1 MLSQFHLP
9 LLTRELIEQSNR
21 RRTYVFRVIYAVAL
35 FGLTGWTIWSEV
47 GEMWASGNRA
57 ILTMG
62 IGRTVLDSVVQLQF
76 AGIYLFLP
84 ALVCGSITS
93 EKERETLGLLIVTRL
108 GPWTILFEKLLA
120 RLVPMSGYLLL
131 SLPLLAVART
141 LGGVSNMDILWA
153 AIVLC
158 VTMFLVASFALM
170 WSVLARTT
178 ASALVLTYVTG
189 AIFML
194 LGNWV
199 VITAIEGFASLL
211 TLNITPAIYPSGPY
225 PYTRELFMLQ
235 NSPQSTFLLGSFAFN
250 GTALFKVGRITSSAV
265 AGYLLLPSILA
276 AGACL
281 CLARWQFLR
290 RAFPPAGSFIPK
302 LLRWF
307 DDFFHRIN
315 QNRLTRGIVLVRD
328 KNTLPLFKP
337 VAWRE
342 TVKKSLGTTRYL
354 VRLLVLLELPLLPL
368 VSMMLFDLIEGR
380 QLVLPRPAG
389 MVYPVWFF
397 AALFVSVHAT
407 GIIANERSHQTLDV
421 LLSTPLTSR
430 EIVSQK
436 LSGVWKLCFV
446 LAIPFATAVF
456 YELMTTI
463 EWSQPT
469 MPIARNPWT
478 GQQYNQ
484 PVFRR
489 WPHLFWSITSFL
501 VYLSVMAWLG
511 MWLSLRLASRLRAL
525 VTQILLIVAVCAIPL
540 LFVSSLRGVMTTGSM
555 IAVVISPLA
564 ALMQIELHSV
574 PFDEATR
581 TVTLALNM
589 FLWAGVACWLRL
601 QCYRHFAEL
610 TGRLDPL
617 TPSRVA
623 SAVEKPALGFE
634 AAGGTG

>member
-35 FGLTGWTIWSEV
+35 FGLTSWTIWSEV
-47 GEMWASGNRA
+47 GEVWASGNRA
-57 ILTMG
+57 ILGMG

-93 EKERETLGLLIVTRL
+93 EKERETLGLLMVTRL

-120 RLVPMSGYLLL
+120 RLVPMTGYLLL

-141 LGGVSNMDILWA
+141 LGGVSAGDIFWA
-153 AIVLC
+153 AITLC
-158 VTMFLVASFALM
+158 VTMVLVASFALM

-189 AIFML
+189 AML
-194 LGNWV
+194 AFFGNGIV
-199 VITAIEGFASLL
+199 VATIEGLASLL
-211 TLNITPAIYPSGPY
+211 TLNFTPNSFSSGAY
-225 PYTRELFMLQ
+225 PYTRELFLLQ
-235 NSPQSTFLLGSFAFN
+235 NSPQSAYLLGSFAFS
-250 GTALFKVGRITSSAV
+250 GMALFELGQMTSSAV
-265 AGYLLLPSILA
+265 AGYLLLPSVLA

-281 CLARWQFLR
+281 GIARWQFWR
-290 RAFPPAGSFIPK
+290 RAFPTAGNFIPK

-342 TVKKSLGTTRYL
+342 TVKKSLGSTRYL
-354 VRLLVLLELPLLPL
+354 VRLLVLLELPLLPI

-389 MVYPVWFF
+389 VVYPVWFF
-397 AALFVSVHAT
+397 AVLFVSVHAT
-407 GIIANERSHQTLDV
+407 GTIANERSHQTLDV

-436 LSGVWKLCFV
+436 LAGVWKLCFV
-446 LAIPFATAVF
+446 LAIPFATALL
-456 YELMTTI
+456 YELMTTAEASHPI
-463 EWSQPT
+463 
-469 MPIARNPWT
+469 MPIATSPWT
-478 GQQYNQ
+478 GLGYTQ
-484 PVFRR
+484 PVYRR
-489 WPHLFWSITSFL
+489 WPHLFWSIASFL
-501 VYLSVMAWLG
+501 VYLPLMAWLG
-511 MWLSLRLASRLRAL
+511 LWLSLRMASRLRAL
-525 VTQILLIVAVCAIPL
+525 VTQILLMVAICAIPL
-540 LFVSSLRGVMTTGSM
+540 LFVSPLRGVMTTGSM

-574 PFDEATR
+574 PFDETTR

-589 FLWAGVACWLRL
+589 ALWAGVACWLRF
-601 QCYRHFAEL
+601 QCYRRFAEL
-610 TGRLDPL
+610 TGRLDPVAS
-617 TPSRVA
+617 SRVVN
-623 SAVEKPALGFE
+623 AVEKQTLGFE
-634 AAGGTG
+634 AAGEMG

>member
-62 IGRTVLDSVVQLQF
+62 IGRTVLDSVVGLQF

-120 RLVPMSGYLLL
+120 RLVPMTGYLLL

-141 LGGVSNMDILWA
+141 LGGVSNMDIVWA

-158 VTMFLVASFALM
+158 VTMFLVASFSLM

-211 TLNITPAIYPSGPY
+211 TLNFTPTVYSSGPY

-250 GTALFKVGRITSSAV
+250 GTVLFKVGRMTGAAP
-265 AGYLLLPSILA
+265 AGYLLLPSLLA

-281 CLARWQFLR
+281 GIARWQFWR

-368 VSMMLFDLIEGR
+368 VSMVLFDLIEGR
-380 QLVLPRPAG
+380 QLILPRPAG
-389 MVYPVWFF
+389 VIYPVWFF
-397 AALFVSVHAT
+397 AVLFVSVHAT
-407 GIIANERSHQTLDV
+407 GAIANERSHQTLDV

-436 LSGVWKLCFV
+436 LAGVWKLCFV
-446 LAIPFATAVF
+446 LAIPFATAIL
-456 YELMTTI
+456 YELMTTAEASRPI
-463 EWSQPT
+463 
-469 MPIARNPWT
+469 MPMGTNPWT
-478 GQQYNQ
+478 GQVYTQ
-484 PVFRR
+484 PVFRKL
-489 WPHLFWSITSFL
+489 PHLFWSIASFL
-501 VYLSVMAWLG
+501 IYLPLMAWLG
-511 MWLSLRLASRLRAL
+511 LWLSLRLASRLRAL
-525 VTQILLIVAVCAIPL
+525 VTQILLTVAICALPL
-540 LFVSSLRGVMTTGSM
+540 LFVSSLRGVMTIGSM
-555 IAVVISPLA
+555 VVVVISPLA

-574 PFDEATR
+574 PFDETTR
-581 TVTLALNM
+581 TVTLAVNM
-589 FLWAGVACWLRL
+589 VLWAGVAGWLRF

-610 TGRLDPL
+610 TGRLDPVAS
-617 TPSRVA
+617 SRVA
-623 SAVEKPALGFE
+623 SAVEKPALEFE
-634 AAGGTG
+634 AAGEMG

>member
-62 IGRTVLDSVVQLQF
+62 IGRTVLDSVVGLQF

-158 VTMFLVASFALM
+158 VTMFLVASFSLM

-211 TLNITPAIYPSGPY
+211 TLNFTPAVYPSGPY

-342 TVKKSLGTTRYL
+342 TVKKSLGSTRYL

-380 QLVLPRPAG
+380 QLILPRPAG
-389 MVYPVWFF
+389 IVYPVWFF
-397 AALFVSVHAT
+397 AVLFVSVHAT
-407 GIIANERSHQTLDV
+407 GTIANERSHQTLDV

-436 LSGVWKLCFV
+436 LAGVWKLCFV
-446 LAIPFATAVF
+446 LAIPFATALL
-456 YELMTTI
+456 YELMTTAEVAHPI
-463 EWSQPT
+463 MSIAVNAWTGEGYSQPV
-469 MPIARNPWT
+469 
-478 GQQYNQ
+478 Y
-484 PVFRR
+484 RR
-489 WPHLFWSITSFL
+489 WLHLFWSIVCFL
-501 VYLSVMAWLG
+501 VYLPLTAWLG
-511 MWLSLRLASRLRAL
+511 LWLSLRLASRLRAL
-525 VTQILLIVAVCAIPL
+525 VTQILLTVAVCAVPL
-540 LFVSSLRGVMTTGSM
+540 LFISPYRGAMTGPALVA
-555 IAVVISPLA
+555 AVVSPLQT
-564 ALMQIELHSV
+564 LMQIEMHRI
-574 PFDEATR
+574 PFDDVMT
-581 TVTLALNM
+581 TVTIALN
-589 FLWAGVACWLRL
+589 LAIWAGVACWLRYL
-601 QCYRHFAEL
+601 CYRHFAEL

-617 TPSRVA
+617 SPSRVVT
-623 SAVEKPALGFE
+623 AVEKTSLGFE